1 MFHAAVN
8 SNNHSANN
16 EWQRLVLTFGTELP
30 RSLMCLPHAYT
41 SFIISG
47 TACPIV
53 LLVWIYTVQL
63 TNYVIEKCDM
73 LYIFRFNRVSAWV
86 NSYIEGMIL
95 THKWKRFPQV
105 CEHHA
110 KRVTLGVRHAR
121 GGAVVLEE
129 NHDNVFVISNILSTY
144 RIFFWT
150 WSWQRPLSTIWPAL
164 HVL

>member
-1 MFHAAVN
+1 
-8 SNNHSANN
+8 
-16 EWQRLVLTFGTELP
+16 
-30 RSLMCLPHAYT
+30 MCLPHAYT

-86 NSYIEGMIL
+86 NSYIEGMI

-105 CEHHA
+105 CEHHT

-129 NHDNVFVISNILSTY
+129 NHDNVFVISNI
-144 RIFFWT
+144 F
-150 WSWQRPLSTIWPAL
+150 
-164 HVL
+164 